1 MTETAVETAVETTT
15 TVDAVS
21 SLPTPTTN
29 SNTHKTDPVITKHV
43 PPVNHPQQRS
53 PLGAKILAAP
63 SHLDAFLSHL
73 HRCTKTRGG
82 TDVVLLFT
90 TYALRFT
97 SAVIDDASRSVLHL
111 HARRL
116 IDLFYKLPPSSSVAA
131 PAPPALAA
139 LALRFSARLKVL
151 VGMLGEWRTM
161 NRMWGVMG
169 MYFAAK
175 ALLQRK
181 RAEKAEGKPVEV
193 FDTAV
198 EASQVAL
205 LTIYHVSEATAW
217 LSHKKVFPFSLQ
229 AQGRMSVWSVQAW
242 ATYVAIDM
250 IKMFAQRIRRV
261 KSADEAEN
269 KKFNAEWIKEFLRT
283 SAWAPLTV
291 HWSLPNGLLPE
302 ILVAFFALY
311 PSTGYM
317 KDLWRDTA

>member
-21 SLPTPTTN
+21 SLPTPNPTPK
-29 SNTHKTDPVITKHV
+29 SDPVIVSDV
-43 PPVNHPQQRS
+43 PPVNLKKAPI
-53 PLGAKILAAP
+53 GAVIAAAP
-63 SHLDAFLSHL
+63 SKFDAFLAHL

-82 TDVVLLFT
+82 TDVVLLFV
-90 TYALRFT
+90 TYSLRFT
-97 SAVIDDASRSVLHL
+97 SAVLDDASRTVLRHTA
-111 HARRL
+111 HKL
-116 IDLFYKLPPSSSVAA
+116 IDLFYKLPPSSTIVLAGA
-131 PAPPALAA
+131 PAPPLAA
-139 LALRFSARLKVL
+139 LALQLSARIKAL

-175 ALLQRK
+175 ELLRRK
-181 RAEKAEGKPVEV
+181 RAEKAEGKPTEV

-217 LSHKKVFPFSLQ
+217 LSHKGVFGFSPQ
-229 AQGRMSVWSVQAW
+229 AQGRMSMWSVKSW
-242 ATYVAIDM
+242 ATYVVIDI
-250 IKMFAQRIRRV
+250 IKMFVQRIRRV
-261 KSADEAEN
+261 KSTDEAEN
-269 KKFNAEWIKEFLRT
+269 KKFKAEWIKDFLRT
-283 SAWAPLTV
+283 ASWAPLTV
-291 HWSLPNGLLPE
+291 HWSLPGGLLPE

-317 KDLWRDTA
+317 RDLWRDTA